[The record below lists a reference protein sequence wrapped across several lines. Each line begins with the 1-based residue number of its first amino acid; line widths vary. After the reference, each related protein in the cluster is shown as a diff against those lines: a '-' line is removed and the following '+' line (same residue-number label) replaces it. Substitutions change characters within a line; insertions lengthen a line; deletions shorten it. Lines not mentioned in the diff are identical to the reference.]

1 MHGGAEGRV
10 YTPRDSPVGGGGER
24 GAGMHSSRFSCG
36 SGAVTRS
43 LRFSGGGGTS
53 INSPI
58 FSWGRGRFSWGGA
71 GINSPRFS
79 WGRGGYE
86 LLEILLAVFIV
97 LYVSLCTL
105 SIFSSHPSQG
115 NTPGDHEWVSVISSL
130 SRLGD
135 IGEHFDFKL
144 HLTLIRILF

>member
-10 YTPRDSPVGGGGER
+10 YTPRDSPLGGG
-24 GAGMHSSRFSCG
+24 AGIHSSRFSCG
-36 SGAVTRS
+36 SGAVIHS
-43 LRFSGGGGTS
+43 PRFSGGGL
-53 INSPI
+53 
-58 FSWGRGRFSWGGA
+58 GG
-71 GINSPRFS
+71 
-79 WGRGGYE
+79 GRGGYK
-86 LLEILLAVFIV
+86 LFEILLAVFIV

>member
-10 YTPRDSPVGGGGER
+10 YTPRDSPLGGG
-24 GAGMHSSRFSCG
+24 AGIHSSRFSCG
-36 SGAVTRS
+36 SGAVIHS
-43 LRFSGGGGTS
+43 PRFSGGGL
-53 INSPI
+53 
-58 FSWGRGRFSWGGA
+58 GG
-71 GINSPRFS
+71 GRFS
-79 WGRGGYE
+79 WGRGGYN
-86 LLEILLAVFIV
+86 LFEILLAVFIV

>member
-10 YTPRDSPVGGGGER
+10 YTPRDSPLGGG
-24 GAGMHSSRFSCG
+24 AGIHSSRFSCG
-36 SGAVTRS
+36 SGAVIHS
-43 LRFSGGGGTS
+43 PRFSGGGLG
-53 INSPI
+53 
-58 FSWGRGRFSWGGA
+58 GGGRFSWGG
-71 GINSPRFS
+71 
-79 WGRGGYE
+79 GGYK
-86 LLEILLAVFIV
+86 LFEILLAVFIV

>member
-10 YTPRDSPVGGGGER
+10 YTPRDSPLGGG
-24 GAGMHSSRFSCG
+24 AGIHSSRFSCG
-36 SGAVTRS
+36 SGAVIHS
-43 LRFSGGGGTS
+43 PRFSGGGL
-53 INSPI
+53 
-58 FSWGRGRFSWGGA
+58 GG
-71 GINSPRFS
+71 GGGRFS
-79 WGRGGYE
+79 WGRGGYK
-86 LLEILLAVFIV
+86 LFEILLAVFIV

-144 HLTLIRILF
+144 HLTLSRILF

>member
-10 YTPRDSPVGGGGER
+10 YTPRDSPLGGG
-24 GAGMHSSRFSCG
+24 AGIHSSRFSCG
-36 SGAVTRS
+36 SGAVIHS
-43 LRFSGGGGTS
+43 PRFSGGGL
-53 INSPI
+53 
-58 FSWGRGRFSWGGA
+58 GG
-71 GINSPRFS
+71 GRFS
-79 WGRGGYE
+79 WGRGGYK
-86 LLEILLAVFIV
+86 LFKILLAVFIV

>member
-1 MHGGAEGRV
+1 MEGRRDGYTLLEILLWEAGRV
-10 YTPRDSPVGGGGER
+10 YTPRDSPVVVGQLYTPQDSLGE
-24 GAGMHSSRFSCG
+24 A
-36 SGAVTRS
+36 
-43 LRFSGGGGTS
+43 
-53 INSPI
+53 
-58 FSWGRGRFSWGGA
+58 WGG
-71 GINSPRFS
+71 RFS
-79 WGRGGYE
+79 WGRGGHK
-86 LLEILLAVFIV
+86 LFEILLAVFIV

>member
-1 MHGGAEGRV
+1 MEGRRDGYTLLEILLWEAGRV
-10 YTPRDSPVGGGGER
+10 YTPRDSPVVVGQLYTPQDSQGEAWGGGG
-24 GAGMHSSRFSCG
+24 
-36 SGAVTRS
+36 
-43 LRFSGGGGTS
+43 
-53 INSPI
+53 
-58 FSWGRGRFSWGGA
+58 
-71 GINSPRFS
+71 RFS
-79 WGRGGYE
+79 WGRGGYK
-86 LLEILLAVFIV
+86 LFEILLAVFIV

>member
-10 YTPRDSPVGGGGER
+10 YTPRDSPLGGG
-24 GAGMHSSRFSCG
+24 AGIHSSRFSCG
-36 SGAVTRS
+36 SGAVIHS
-43 LRFSGGGGTS
+43 PRFSGGGLG
-53 INSPI
+53 
-58 FSWGRGRFSWGGA
+58 GGRFSWGG
-71 GINSPRFS
+71 GWRFS
-79 WGRGGYE
+79 WGRGGYK
-86 LLEILLAVFIV
+86 LFEILLAVFIV